1 MALVKFFES
10 NNIWKLQEQVN
21 IFLNK
26 LRGFEEVVD
35 IKYNHMTS
43 HLPQDNDDDW
53 NVLYTAMVI
62 YRNPV
67 LKQSEGNVA
76 QAIFKDVSGEDPV

>member
-67 LKQSEGNVA
+67 PESGNVMA
-76 QAIFKDVSGEDPV
+76 HAVFKNASGDDPV